1 MQAGHDG
8 LCTNNLIE
16 FVVTD
21 KYKVNENT
29 LSLCW
34 VLKLYLKTGI
44 FEYKYNSA
52 SYLCYNPLNK
62 IYIVILIGIIKTS
75 SMVNMADALCQNNM
89 QVILVRSKACLDF
102 PAKFQV
108 KRSFIQLVSDKLSI
122 CIVKDGVCLIPF
134 TLGESLS

>member
-1 MQAGHDG
+1 MFIMKWTVWNVIVQAGHDG
-8 LCTNNLIE
+8 LWTNNLIE

-75 SMVNMADALCQNNM
+75 SMVNMADHC
-89 QVILVRSKACLDF
+89 
-102 PAKFQV
+102 V
-108 KRSFIQLVSDKLSI
+108 KTICKLS
-122 CIVKDGVCLIPF
+122 
-134 TLGESLS
+134 